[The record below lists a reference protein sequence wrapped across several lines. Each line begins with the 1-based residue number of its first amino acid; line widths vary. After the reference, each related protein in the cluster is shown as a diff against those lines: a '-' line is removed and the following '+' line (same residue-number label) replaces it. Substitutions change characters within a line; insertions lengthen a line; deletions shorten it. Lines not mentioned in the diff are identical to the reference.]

1 VRSLLG
7 ELATGGTNEEVTVM
21 DMEASIEHMSRATI
35 RHVDAMLM
43 VTEPYFR
50 SLETVGRIAPL
61 AQELEIGH
69 VWAVANKVRSPRDEE
84 IIRSYCAD
92 RGIEVAG
99 VVPFDEAVQEAD
111 REGRALIDYE
121 PAAPAAGA
129 IEQIAILLEKHVGVG
144 DPGSDG
150 PGKSN
155 GRGDRS

>member
-21 DMEASIEHMSRATI
+21 DMEASVEHMSRATI

-61 AQELEIGH
+61 ARELGIEHI
-69 VWAVANKVRSPRDEE
+69 WAVANKVRSPRDEE
-84 IIRSYCAD
+84 ILRAYCSE
-92 RGIEVAG
+92 RGIEIGG

-111 REGRALIDYE
+111 REGWALIDYE
-121 PAAPAAGA
+121 PAAPAVGA
-129 IEQIAILLEKHVGVG
+129 IERIADLLEKQVMGARSN
-144 DPGSDG
+144 GS
-150 PGKSN
+150 PGKGD
-155 GRGDRS
+155 GRGDQS